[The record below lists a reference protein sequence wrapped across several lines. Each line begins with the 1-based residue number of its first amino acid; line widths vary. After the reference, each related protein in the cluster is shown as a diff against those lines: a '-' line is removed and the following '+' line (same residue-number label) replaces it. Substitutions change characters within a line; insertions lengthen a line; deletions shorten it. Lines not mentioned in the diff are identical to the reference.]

1 MNLKLRSASNIL
13 SVPKTGQSQPDVALN
28 TLLLPDNNGKFI

>member
-28 TLLLPDNNGKFI
+28 TLYAETNKGKT